1 MERMMM
7 ELPHGYYFEPTLEE
21 LLFFYLQRKLQGK
34 PLPPAT
40 MEEFKEPSST
50 GYFYV
55 FTKLKKR
62 SKDRVDRTAG
72 SGVWNGRTTH
82 RYKDPRGS
90 WLKKDFIFQ
99 LKKKQGSDSS
109 KNYGRWIM
117 MELSFEDIQD
127 SYVLCR
133 IYNKNSLR
141 KKARIEEDEITEQ
154 EECIIDFSDDL
165 ALNSSAN
172 KRKFSCDGENGKQIQ
187 RECKLADVGE
197 HFDLLSAPIVNTME
211 RIFTS
216 LRQIYNSHLN
226 LSPEHYHNI

>member
-1 MERMMM
+1 
-7 ELPHGYYFEPTLEE
+7 
-21 LLFFYLQRKLQGK
+21 
-34 PLPPAT
+34 

-117 MELSFEDIQD
+117 MELSFEDIQVTSFLGSAFAVFISCYKFICFQQISCFPFHFSLQD